1 MKSISQETSDQ
12 AGLTQANRPPRNP
25 VRFTPLPGVRLT
37 LSPSGIST
45 SVGVGPFRITAGPSG
60 QHFTATIPGTGLSL
74 RQQLPGNHNR
84 GSAPPSP
91 LPQFLPSG
99 TPTPPLA
106 ARVEQIESAGSA
118 VLTTPG
124 IAEFRKLLDRARTE
138 HAETVRELASSQTAE
153 RTATEAYLS
162 WKNGW
167 LLRRIRKA
175 RFVEL
180 EATAEEATA
189 KRAEL
194 EEQETLAR
202 LGTQIDL
209 PDSLKSTFSRFSDA
223 FVQLSRSSR
232 IWDTVSHRAINQ
244 FAERTLAARA
254 IERKLVRFRLGGCAV
269 IQSEWQVPHLENA
282 NGGDLFLFPLFV
294 VYFVGEQSFA
304 LLEYKDVEFT
314 CVRMRF
320 HEEEAVPADSQ
331 VVGRTWAKTNKDGTP
346 DRHFKENYEIPI
358 AEYCKLVLQS
368 TTGLNEEY
376 MISSTPTCEAFAK
389 EWNSLVQ
396 GIARGA

>member
-1 MKSISQETSDQ
+1 MWRFRKSFS
-12 AGLTQANRPPRNP
+12 
-25 VRFTPLPGVRLT
+25 PLPGVRLT

-45 SVGVGPFRITAGPSG
+45 SVGVGPFRVTAGPRG
-60 QHFTATIPGTGLSL
+60 QYFTATIPGTGLSL
-74 RQQLPGNHNR
+74 SQQLS
-84 GSAPPSP
+84 GSQNVGAATPQP
-91 LPQFLPSG
+91 LPQFFPG
-99 TPTPPLA
+99 GAPIPPPD
-106 ARVEQIESAGSA
+106 ARVEHIESAGSA

-124 IAEFRKLLDRARTE
+124 IAEFRKLLDRARVE
-138 HAETVRELASSQTAE
+138 HAETARELSSSQTAE

-167 LLRRIRKA
+167 FLRRIRRT

-180 EATAEEATA
+180 EATAGEATA

-194 EEQETLAR
+194 EEQEALAR
-202 LGTQIDL
+202 LGTQINL
-209 PDSLKSTFSRFSDA
+209 PNSLKSIFSRFSDA
-223 FVQLSRSSR
+223 FVQLSRANR

-244 FAERTLAARA
+244 VEERTLAARA

-269 IQSEWQVPHLENA
+269 IQSDWQVPHLENA
-282 NGGDLFLFPLFV
+282 NGGDLFLFPLFA
-294 VYFVGEQSFA
+294 VYFAGEHSFA
-304 LLEYKDVEFT
+304 LLEYREVQFN

-346 DRHFKENYEIPI
+346 DKRFKENYEIPI
-358 AEYCKLVLQS
+358 AEYCKLVFQS

-376 MISSTPTCEAFAK
+376 MISNTPACDAFAK